1 MRLIIKVGIKMQL
14 EYNVIDKNGLTV
26 KLWAYGE
33 YTANG
38 INKLNIR
45 DKVINTVD
53 LSLEPYTIKP
63 TGNFKHDKGGSVIVE
78 V

>member
-1 MRLIIKVGIKMQL
+1 MQL
-14 EYNVIDKNGLTV
+14 EYNVIDKNGLMV
-26 KLWAYGE
+26 KLWAHGE
-33 YTANG
+33 YSANG
-38 INKLNIR
+38 VDKLNIR

-63 TGNFKHDKGGSVIVE
+63 TGNFKHGKGGSVIVE